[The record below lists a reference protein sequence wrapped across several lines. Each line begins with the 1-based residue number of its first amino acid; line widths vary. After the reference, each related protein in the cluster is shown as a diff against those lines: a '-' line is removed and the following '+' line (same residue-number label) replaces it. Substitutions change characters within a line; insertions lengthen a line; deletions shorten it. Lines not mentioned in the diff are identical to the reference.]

1 MKKVKLKFHPKDR
14 GNIANVIKS
23 MEEGI
28 ININMTEGVFIF
40 MRGTAIVEMCEK
52 DFDTNLPRLKSRLKS
67 VCSRYVKVTLF

>member
-28 ININMTEGVFIF
+28 ININMTEGVFVF
-40 MRGTAIVEMCEK
+40 MKSTAIVEMREGN
-52 DFDTNLPRLKSRLKS
+52 FDTNFKKLKSKLKS
-67 VCSRYVKVTLF
+67 VCSKYVKVTLF